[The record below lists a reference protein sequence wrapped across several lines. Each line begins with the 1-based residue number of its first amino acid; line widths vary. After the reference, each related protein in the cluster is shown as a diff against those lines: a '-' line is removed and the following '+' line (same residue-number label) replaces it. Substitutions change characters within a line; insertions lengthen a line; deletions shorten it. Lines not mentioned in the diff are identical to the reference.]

1 MFSKWY
7 MNILAY
13 AGAQIVRM
21 AQPFIC
27 KSILEWNT
35 KMFNVKINDWKVVI
49 TFVAPI
55 LLAKFFKD
63 ILTLLIPTE
72 SGILTYKDLT

>member
-1 MFSKWY
+1 

-21 AQPFIC
+21 AQRFIC

-35 KMFNVKINDWKVVI
+35 KMFNVQINDRKVVI

-55 LLAKFFKD
+55 LLAKFSKD

-72 SGILTYKDLT
+72 SGILTYKGLT

>member
-1 MFSKWY
+1 

-21 AQPFIC
+21 AQRFIC

-35 KMFNVKINDWKVVI
+35 KMFNVQINDRKVVI

-55 LLAKFFKD
+55 LLAKFSKD